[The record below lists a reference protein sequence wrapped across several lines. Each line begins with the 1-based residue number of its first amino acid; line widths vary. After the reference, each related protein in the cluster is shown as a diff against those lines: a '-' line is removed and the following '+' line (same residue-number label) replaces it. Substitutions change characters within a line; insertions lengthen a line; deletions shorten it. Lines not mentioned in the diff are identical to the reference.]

1 MRKIGSYMV
10 FFGVFAIVLNF
21 MNRVPSL
28 LMWIYNWGETV
39 AWIIKIALV
48 VVGAA
53 LYFMG
58 GSSEEPSPEEGP
70 SDTAE

>member
-1 MRKIGSYMV
+1 MRKIGSYMA

-21 MNRVPSL
+21 MDRVPSL
-28 LMWIYNWGETV
+28 LMWIYNWGDSV

-48 VVGAA
+48 VIGAI

-58 GSSEEPSPEEGP
+58 GKPQEE
-70 SDTAE
+70 TAE

>member
-10 FFGVFAIVLNF
+10 FFGLFAIVLNF
-21 MNRVPSL
+21 IDRVPTIL
-28 LMWIYNWGETV
+28 GWIYEWGDGV
-39 AWIIKIALV
+39 AWTIKIGLI

-58 GSSEEPSPEEGP
+58 GSKEEEEAPEEQ
-70 SDTAE
+70 AVE